1 MPKKHNWHK
10 ETAMIHEGY
19 DSKEHQGS
27 LAVPLY
33 QTATYVF
40 DSAEQGERRFAG
52 EESGNIYSRLGNPTV
67 RVLEERIAKM
77 EEGAGGLAFASGMA
91 AVSAVLVHVTKAN
104 DHVVCS
110 RGIYGCT
117 FGLLKIMEEKY
128 NITHTLTS
136 MRTEEEIE
144 KAVTDETTCIYVETP
159 INPTMELVDLQA
171 VSNVAKR
178 HGLRVIVDN
187 TFCSPYIQTPLTFGA
202 DFVLHSATKYLNGH
216 GDVIAGLLVGKD
228 QEEMQKIRSTVQK
241 DFGGVISPFDAW
253 LLLRGIKTLPV
264 RMDRHSS
271 NARILFDYLKKH
283 PKIEEVFYPF
293 DDQHPQYEIAEKQ
306 MKTGGGLIS
315 FTIKGGK
322 EEAQKFLNSL
332 SLVKLAVSLGDAET
346 LMQHPATMTH
356 SGVPKAERDKMG
368 VTDSLLRLSVGLE
381 HMDDIMADLEQAF
394 NAI

>member
-1 MPKKHNWHK
+1 MHKNNNWHK

-40 DSAEQGERRFAG
+40 DSAEQGEKRFAG
-52 EESGNIYSRLGNPTV
+52 EEAGNIYSRLGNPTV
-67 RVLEERIAKM
+67 SVLEERIARM
-77 EEGAGGLAFASGMA
+77 EEGQAGLAFASGMA

-104 DHVVCS
+104 DHIVCS

-117 FGLLKIMEEKY
+117 FGFLKILEEKY
-128 NITHTLTS
+128 AITHDLIS
-136 MRTEEEIE
+136 MGTEEEIE
-144 KAVTDETTCIYVETP
+144 KAVKPETTCIYVETP

-171 VSNVAKR
+171 VVNVAKR
-178 HGLRVIVDN
+178 HNLKVIVDN
-187 TFCSPYIQTPLTFGA
+187 TFCSPYIQTPLTFGV

-216 GDVIAGLLVGKD
+216 GDVIAGLLVGNDK
-228 QEEMQKIRSTVQK
+228 EEMAKLRGTVQK

-264 RMDRHSS
+264 RMDRHAA
-271 NARILFDYLKKH
+271 NAKILFDYLKNH
-283 PKIEEVFYPF
+283 SRIEEVFYPF
-293 DDQHPQYEIAEKQ
+293 DDQHPQYEIAKKQ

-322 EEAQKFLNSL
+322 EEAQKLMNHL

-346 LMQHPATMTH
+346 LIQHPATMTH
-356 SGVPKAERDKMG
+356 SAVPKEEREKMG
-368 VTDSLLRLSVGLE
+368 VMDSLLRLSVGLE
-381 HMDDIMADLEQAF
+381 HMDDIIADLEQAF
-394 NAI
+394 QFI

>member
-1 MPKKHNWHK
+1 MHKNNNWHK

-40 DSAEQGERRFAG
+40 DSAEQGEKRFAG
-52 EESGNIYSRLGNPTV
+52 EEAGNIYSRLGNPTV
-67 RVLEERIAKM
+67 SVLEERIARM
-77 EEGAGGLAFASGMA
+77 EEGQAGLAFASGMA

-104 DHVVCS
+104 DHIVCS

-128 NITHTLTS
+128 GITHDLIS
-136 MRTEEEIE
+136 MGSEEEIE
-144 KAVTDETTCIYVETP
+144 RAVKPETTCIYVETP

-171 VSNVAKR
+171 VVTVAKR
-178 HGLRVIVDN
+178 HNLKVIVDN

-216 GDVIAGLLVGKD
+216 GDVIAGLLVGNSK
-228 QEEMQKIRSTVQK
+228 EEMAKLRSTVQK

-264 RMDRHSS
+264 RMDRHAA
-271 NARILFDYLKKH
+271 NAKIVFDYLKKH
-283 PKIEEVFYPF
+283 SQVDEVFYPF
-293 DDQHPQYEIAEKQ
+293 DEQHPQFAIAKKQ

-322 EEAQKFLNSL
+322 IEAQKFLNQL
-332 SLVKLAVSLGDAET
+332 SLIKLAVSLGDAET
-346 LMQHPATMTH
+346 LIQHPASMTH
-356 SGVPKAERDKMG
+356 SGVPVEEREKMG
-368 VTDSLLRLSVGLE
+368 ITDSLLRLSVGLE
-381 HMDDIMADLEQAF
+381 HMDDIIADLEQAF
-394 NAI
+394 QII

>member
-1 MPKKHNWHK
+1 MQKKHNWHK

-67 RVLEERIAKM
+67 NVLEARIAEM

-144 KAVTDETTCIYVETP
+144 KAVTDKTTCIYVETP

-187 TFCSPYIQTPLTFGA
+187 TFCSPYNQTPLSFGA

-216 GDVIAGLLVGKD
+216 GDVIAGLLAGKD
-228 QEEMQKIRSTVQK
+228 KEEMEKIRGTVQK

-264 RMDRHSS
+264 RMDRHSA
-271 NARILFDYLKKH
+271 NAEILSDYLKKH
-283 PKIEEVFYPF
+283 SKVDEVFYPF
-293 DDQHPQYEIAEKQ
+293 DEQHPQYEIAKKQ

-322 EEAQKFLNSL
+322 EQAQTLLNNL

-356 SGVPKAERDKMG
+356 SGVPKAEREKMG

-381 HMDDIMADLEQAF
+381 HMDDIIADLEQAF
-394 NAI
+394 KAI